1 MGAIICV
8 AITGFLGMPGNVGER
23 NEVGFRK
30 GMCIVQQNL
39 LFPSSNDFLLRYYFH
54 LLPTSIKGLR

>member
-23 NEVGFRK
+23 NKVGFK
-30 GMCIVQQNL
+30 EGMCIVHQNL
-39 LFPSSNDFLLRYYFH
+39 LFPSSSDFLFRYYFH
-54 LLPTSIKGLR
+54 LLPTSIKSLR

>member
-1 MGAIICV
+1 MGGIVCV
-8 AITGFLGMPGNVGER
+8 ALTGFLGIPGNVGER

-39 LFPSSNDFLLRYYFH
+39 LFPSSNDFLLRYYFP
-54 LLPTSIKGLR
+54 LLATSTEGLQ